1 MTTDIAAMLDAHGR
15 DRTGLLD
22 MLWEVQRRIGYISA
36 AAAAAIAD
44 RLALSVEDVLETA
57 TFYHFFHTAPAGRH
71 RIYLSNTVIAKMHRY
86 DEVYAAL
93 ERETGVRFGEPAS
106 PEFGLFETACIGLSD
121 QEPAMLV
128 DGVVFTDLTP
138 ESVGEIV
145 AGLKGGSTAEELANP
160 RGLPRDARA
169 YVEALSGS
177 TVHTTGPVF
186 FRGETDHESLLAR
199 CRAQSSDEVIA
210 TLTASGLRGRGG
222 AGFPTGIKWQTC
234 RAAPG
239 ATKYIICNAD
249 EGEPGTFKDRALLT
263 HEPDTVFAG
272 MAIAAHAVGAA
283 GADSAAVPVHGIVY
297 LRAEYAYLADYL
309 ESRLAALRER
319 GVLGHS
325 VDGSGG
331 FDIRIQLGA
340 GAYICGDESA
350 LIESCEGKRGTPR
363 LKPPFPVQRGYLGMP
378 TVVNN
383 VETFA
388 AAAHIVDHGADWFA
402 AMGVPG
408 STGTRLLSVSGDCAA
423 PGIYEVEWGTTLRSV
438 LDMIGARDARA
449 VQISGPSGEMLS
461 VAADVDRV
469 LGYDDLS
476 CNGSFMVFDASRDL
490 LDVVGDFMQF
500 FVDESC
506 GICVPCRAGNVL
518 LRQKVALVADG
529 QATSSDLDEMVAWG
543 GVVAH
548 TSRCGLGATSPNP
561 ILTTLTKFPEI
572 YPVRPRATVAD
583 LLPSF
588 DPEAELTDHAAAV
601 AQLAPQESL

>member
-22 MLWEVQRRIGYISA
+22 MLWEVQRRTGYIPVEA
-36 AAAAAIAD
+36 AATIAD
-44 RLALSVEDVLETA
+44 RLAISVEDVLETA

-297 LRAEYAYLADYL
+297 LRAEYAYLTDYL

-325 VDGSGG
+325 VDGFGG

-461 VAADVDRV
+461 VAADADRV

>member
-36 AAAAAIAD
+36 EAAAAIAD

-71 RIYLSNTVIAKMHRY
+71 RIYLSNTVIAKMHGY

-423 PGIYEVEWGTTLRSV
+423 PGIYEVEWGTTLRAV
-438 LDMIGARDARA
+438 LDMIGAHDARA

-461 VAADVDRV
+461 VAADADRV

>member
-1 MTTDIAAMLDAHGR
+1 
-15 DRTGLLD
+15 
-22 MLWEVQRRIGYISA
+22 
-36 AAAAAIAD
+36 
-44 RLALSVEDVLETA
+44 
-57 TFYHFFHTAPAGRH
+57 
-71 RIYLSNTVIAKMHRY
+71 
-86 DEVYAAL
+86 
-93 ERETGVRFGEPAS
+93 
-106 PEFGLFETACIGLSD
+106 
-121 QEPAMLV
+121 
-128 DGVVFTDLTP
+128 
-138 ESVGEIV
+138 
-145 AGLKGGSTAEELANP
+145 
-160 RGLPRDARA
+160 
-169 YVEALSGS
+169 
-177 TVHTTGPVF
+177 HTTGPVF

-210 TLTASGLRGRGG
+210 TITASGLRGRGG
-222 AGFPTGIKWQTC
+222 AGFPTGTKWQTC

-283 GADSAAVPVHGIVY
+283 GANSAAVPVHGIVY
-297 LRAEYAYLADYL
+297 LRAEYAYLTDYL
-309 ESRLAALRER
+309 EGRLAALRER

-438 LDMIGARDARA
+438 LDMIGAHDARA

-461 VAADVDRV
+461 VAADADRV

-476 CNGSFMVFDASRDL
+476 CNGSFMVFDGGRDL

-588 DPEAELTDHAAAV
+588 DPGGELTDHAAAV

>member
-36 AAAAAIAD
+36 EAAAAIAD
-44 RLALSVEDVLETA
+44 RLAMSVEDVLETA

-160 RGLPRDARA
+160 RGLPRDDRA

-199 CRAQSSDEVIA
+199 CRAQSSDAVIA

-222 AGFPTGIKWQTC
+222 AGFPTGTKWQTC

-325 VDGSGG
+325 SEGFGG

-438 LDMIGARDARA
+438 LDMIGAHDARA

-461 VAADVDRV
+461 VAADADRV

-476 CNGSFMVFDASRDL
+476 CNGSFMVFDVGRDL

>member
-36 AAAAAIAD
+36 EAAAAIAD
-44 RLALSVEDVLETA
+44 RLAMSVEDVLETA

-160 RGLPRDARA
+160 RGLPRDDRA

-239 ATKYIICNAD
+239 ASKYIICNAD

-438 LDMIGARDARA
+438 LDMIGAHDARA

-461 VAADVDRV
+461 VAADADRV

-476 CNGSFMVFDASRDL
+476 CNGSFMVFDGGRDL

>member
-36 AAAAAIAD
+36 EAAAAIAD
-44 RLALSVEDVLETA
+44 RLAMSVEDVLETA

-160 RGLPRDARA
+160 RGLPRDDRA

-177 TVHTTGPVF
+177 TVYTTGPVF

-239 ATKYIICNAD
+239 ASKYIICNAD

-438 LDMIGARDARA
+438 LDMIGAHDARA

-461 VAADVDRV
+461 VAADADRV

-476 CNGSFMVFDASRDL
+476 CNGSFMVFDGGRDL

>member
-36 AAAAAIAD
+36 EAAAAIAD
-44 RLALSVEDVLETA
+44 RLAMSVEDVLETA

-160 RGLPRDARA
+160 RGLPRDDRA

-177 TVHTTGPVF
+177 TVYTTGPVF

-239 ATKYIICNAD
+239 ASKYIICNAD

-388 AAAHIVDHGADWFA
+388 AAAHIVDYGADWFA

-423 PGIYEVEWGTTLRSV
+423 PGIYEVEWGTTLRKV
-438 LDMIGARDARA
+438 LDMIGAHDARA

-461 VAADVDRV
+461 VAADADRV

-476 CNGSFMVFDASRDL
+476 CNGSFMVFDGGRDL

>member
-22 MLWEVQRRIGYISA
+22 MLWEVQRRTGYIPVEA
-36 AAAAAIAD
+36 AATIAD
-44 RLALSVEDVLETA
+44 RLGISVEDVLETA

-71 RIYLSNTVIAKMHRY
+71 RIYLSNTVIAKMHGY

-93 ERETGVRFGEPAS
+93 EREAGVRFGEPAS
-106 PEFGLFETACIGLSD
+106 AEFGLFETACIGLSD
-121 QEPAMLV
+121 QEPAMLI

-145 AGLKGGSTAEELANP
+145 AGLRGGSTPEELANP
-160 RGLPRDARA
+160 RGLARDHRA

-177 TVHTTGPVF
+177 AVHTTGPVF
-186 FRGETDHESLLAR
+186 FRGETDHERLLAR

-210 TLTASGLRGRGG
+210 TITASGLRGRGG
-222 AGFPTGIKWQTC
+222 AGFPTGTKWQTC

-283 GADSAAVPVHGIVY
+283 GADSAAVPVQGIVY
-297 LRAEYAYLADYL
+297 LRAEYAYLVAYL
-309 ESRLAALRER
+309 EGRLAALRER
-319 GVLGHS
+319 GVLGH
-325 VDGSGG
+325 GSGG

-388 AAAHIVDHGADWFA
+388 AAAHIMDHGADWFA
-402 AMGVPG
+402 AVGAPG

-423 PGIYEVEWGTTLRSV
+423 PGIYEVEWGTTLRAV
-438 LDMIGARDARA
+438 LDMIGAHDARA

-461 VAADVDRV
+461 VAADADRA

-476 CNGSFMVFDASRDL
+476 CNGSFMVFNGDRDL

-588 DPEAELTDHAAAV
+588 DPEAELTDHGAAV
-601 AQLAPQESL
+601 AQLAPQESV

>member
-36 AAAAAIAD
+36 EAAAAIAD

-145 AGLKGGSTAEELANP
+145 AGLKGGSTAEQLANP
-160 RGLPRDARA
+160 RQLPRDDRG

-199 CRAQSSDEVIA
+199 CRAQSSDAVIA

-222 AGFPTGIKWQTC
+222 AGFPTGTKWQTC

-283 GADSAAVPVHGIVY
+283 GANSAAVPVHGIVY
-297 LRAEYAYLADYL
+297 LRAEYAYLTDYL
-309 ESRLAALRER
+309 EGRLAALRER

-438 LDMIGARDARA
+438 LDMIGAHDARA

-461 VAADVDRV
+461 VAADADRV

-476 CNGSFMVFDASRDL
+476 CNGSFMVFDGGRDL

-588 DPEAELTDHAAAV
+588 DPEAELTDHGAAV
-601 AQLAPQESL
+601 AQLAPQESV

>member
-36 AAAAAIAD
+36 EAAATIAD
-44 RLALSVEDVLETA
+44 RLAISVEDVLETA

-145 AGLKGGSTAEELANP
+145 AGLKGGSTAEQLANP
-160 RGLPRDARA
+160 RQLPRDDRG

-199 CRAQSSDEVIA
+199 CRAQSSDAVIA

-222 AGFPTGIKWQTC
+222 AGFPTGTKWQTC

-283 GADSAAVPVHGIVY
+283 GANSAAVPVHGIVY
-297 LRAEYAYLADYL
+297 LRAEYAYLTDYL
-309 ESRLAALRER
+309 EGRLAALRER

-423 PGIYEVEWGTTLRSV
+423 PGIYEVEWGTTLRAV
-438 LDMIGARDARA
+438 LDMIGAHDARA

-461 VAADVDRV
+461 VAADADRV

-476 CNGSFMVFDASRDL
+476 CNGSFMVFDGGRDL

-588 DPEAELTDHAAAV
+588 DPGGELTDHAAAV

>member
-1 MTTDIAAMLDAHGR
+1 MTIDIAAMLEGHGR

-22 MLWEVQRRIGYISA
+22 MLWDVQRRIGYIPPE
-36 AAAAAIAD
+36 AAAAIAD

-57 TFYHFFHTAPAGRH
+57 TFYHFFHTAPAGH
-71 RIYLSNTVIAKMHRY
+71 NRIYLSNTVIAKMCGY
-86 DEVYAAL
+86 DDVYAAL
-93 ERETGVRFGEPAS
+93 ERETGVRFGDHAS
-106 PEFGLFETACIGLSD
+106 AEFGLFETACIGLSD

-128 DGVVFTDLTP
+128 DGVVFTGLTP
-138 ESVGEIV
+138 ASVTEIV
-145 AGLKGGSTAEELANP
+145 AGLKGGSTPEELANP
-160 RGLPRDARA
+160 GGLPRTDRA

-177 TVHTTGPVF
+177 AVHTAGPVF
-186 FRGETDHESLLAR
+186 FRGETDHERLLAR

-210 TLTASGLRGRGG
+210 TITASGLRGRGG
-222 AGFPTGIKWQTC
+222 AGFPTGTKWQTC

-239 ATKYIICNAD
+239 EDKYIICNAD
-249 EGEPGTFKDRALLT
+249 EGEPGTFKDRVLLT
-263 HEPDTVFAG
+263 HEPESVFAG

-283 GADSAAVPVHGIVY
+283 HGIVY
-297 LRAEYAYLADYL
+297 LRAEYAYLTEYL
-309 ESRLAALRER
+309 EGRLTALRER

-325 VDGSGG
+325 GDG

-363 LKPPFPVQRGYLGMP
+363 LKPPFPVERGYLGMP

-388 AAAHIVDHGADWFA
+388 AAAHIMDHGADWFA

-461 VAADVDRV
+461 VAADADRV

-476 CNGSFMVFDASRDL
+476 CNGSFMVFNADRDL

-572 YPVRPRATVAD
+572 YPVRPRSTVED

-601 AQLAPQESL
+601 AQLAPQESV

>member
-36 AAAAAIAD
+36 EAAAAIAD

-145 AGLKGGSTAEELANP
+145 AGLKGGSTAEQLANP
-160 RGLPRDARA
+160 RQLPRDDRG

-199 CRAQSSDEVIA
+199 CRAQSSDAVIA

-222 AGFPTGIKWQTC
+222 AGFPTGTKWQTC

-283 GADSAAVPVHGIVY
+283 GANSAAVPVHGIVY
-297 LRAEYAYLADYL
+297 LRAEYAYLTDYL
-309 ESRLAALRER
+309 EGRLAALRER

-388 AAAHIVDHGADWFA
+388 AAAHIMDHGADWFA

-438 LDMIGARDARA
+438 LDMIGAHDARA

-461 VAADVDRV
+461 VAADADRV

-476 CNGSFMVFDASRDL
+476 CNGSFMVFDGGRDL

-588 DPEAELTDHAAAV
+588 DPGGELTDHAAAV

>member
-36 AAAAAIAD
+36 EAAAAIAD

-160 RGLPRDARA
+160 RGLPRDDRA

-239 ATKYIICNAD
+239 ASKYIICNAD

-438 LDMIGARDARA
+438 LDMIGAHDARA

-461 VAADVDRV
+461 VAADADRV

>member
-36 AAAAAIAD
+36 EAAAAIAD

-145 AGLKGGSTAEELANP
+145 AGLKGGSTAEQLANP
-160 RGLPRDARA
+160 RQLPRDDRG

-199 CRAQSSDEVIA
+199 CRAQSSDAVIA

-222 AGFPTGIKWQTC
+222 AGFPTGTKWQTC

-283 GADSAAVPVHGIVY
+283 GANSAAVPVHGIVY
-297 LRAEYAYLADYL
+297 LRAEYAYLTDYL
-309 ESRLAALRER
+309 EGRLAALRER

-388 AAAHIVDHGADWFA
+388 AAAHIMDHGADWFA

-423 PGIYEVEWGTTLRSV
+423 PGIYEVEWGTTLRAV
-438 LDMIGARDARA
+438 LDMIGAHDARA

-461 VAADVDRV
+461 VAADADRV

-476 CNGSFMVFDASRDL
+476 CNGSFMVFDGGRDL

-543 GVVAH
+543 GGVAH

-588 DPEAELTDHAAAV
+588 DPGGELTDHAAAV

>member
-36 AAAAAIAD
+36 EAAAAIAD

-160 RGLPRDARA
+160 RGLPRDDRA

-210 TLTASGLRGRGG
+210 TLTESGLRGRGG

-239 ATKYIICNAD
+239 ASKYIICNAD

-297 LRAEYAYLADYL
+297 LRAEYAYLTDYL
-309 ESRLAALRER
+309 EGRLAALRER

-423 PGIYEVEWGTTLRSV
+423 PGIYEVEWGTTLRKV
-438 LDMIGARDARA
+438 LDMIGAHDARA

-461 VAADVDRV
+461 VAADADRV

>member
-36 AAAAAIAD
+36 EAAAAIAD

-325 VDGSGG
+325 VDGFGG

-438 LDMIGARDARA
+438 LDMIGAHDARA

-461 VAADVDRV
+461 VAADADRV

>member
-36 AAAAAIAD
+36 EAAAAIAD

-210 TLTASGLRGRGG
+210 TLTESGLRGRGG

-239 ATKYIICNAD
+239 ASKYIICNAD

-423 PGIYEVEWGTTLRSV
+423 PGIYEVEWGTTLRKV
-438 LDMIGARDARA
+438 LDMIGAHDARA

-461 VAADVDRV
+461 VAADADRV

-476 CNGSFMVFDASRDL
+476 CNGSFMVFDVGRDL

>member
-1 MTTDIAAMLDAHGR
+1 MTIDIAAMLEGHSR

-22 MLWEVQRRIGYISA
+22 MLWEVQRRAGYISTETA
-36 AAAAAIAD
+36 ATIAD
-44 RLALSVEDVLETA
+44 RLGMSVEDVLETA

-71 RIYLSNTVIAKMHRY
+71 RIYLSNTVIAKMHGY

-106 PEFGLFETACIGLSD
+106 AEFGLFETACIGLSD
-121 QEPAMLV
+121 QEPAMLI
-128 DGVVFTDLTP
+128 DGVVFTGLTP

-145 AGLKGGSTAEELANP
+145 AGLKGGSTPEELANP
-160 RGLPRDARA
+160 RGLPRHDRA
-169 YVEALSGS
+169 YVEALSAS

-222 AGFPTGIKWQTC
+222 AGFPTGTKWQTC

-283 GADSAAVPVHGIVY
+283 GADSASVPVRGIVY

-309 ESRLAALRER
+309 EGRLAALRER

-325 VDGSGG
+325 SEGFGG

-438 LDMIGARDARA
+438 LDMIGAHDARA

-461 VAADVDRV
+461 VAADADRV

-476 CNGSFMVFDASRDL
+476 CNGSFMVFDGGRDL

-572 YPVRPRATVAD
+572 YPVRPRATVED

-588 DPEAELTDHAAAV
+588 DPEAELTDHASAV
-601 AQLAPQESL
+601 AQLAPQESV

>member
-36 AAAAAIAD
+36 EAAAAIAD
-44 RLALSVEDVLETA
+44 RLAMSVEDVLETA

-160 RGLPRDARA
+160 RGLPRDDRA

-186 FRGETDHESLLAR
+186 FCGETDHESLLAR

-210 TLTASGLRGRGG
+210 TLTESGLRGRGG

-239 ATKYIICNAD
+239 ASKYIICNAD

-297 LRAEYAYLADYL
+297 LRAEYAYLTDYL
-309 ESRLAALRER
+309 EGRLAALRER

-461 VAADVDRV
+461 VAADADRV

-476 CNGSFMVFDASRDL
+476 CNGSFMVFDVGRDL

>member
-36 AAAAAIAD
+36 EAAAAIAD

-145 AGLKGGSTAEELANP
+145 AGLKGGSTAEQLANP
-160 RGLPRDARA
+160 RQLPRDDRG

-177 TVHTTGPVF
+177 TVYTTGPVF

-210 TLTASGLRGRGG
+210 TLTESGLRGRGG

-239 ATKYIICNAD
+239 ASKYIICNAD

-423 PGIYEVEWGTTLRSV
+423 PGIYEVEWGTTLRKV
-438 LDMIGARDARA
+438 LDMIGAHDARA

-461 VAADVDRV
+461 VAADADRV

-476 CNGSFMVFDASRDL
+476 CNGSFMVFDVGRDL

>member
-36 AAAAAIAD
+36 EAAAAIAD

-145 AGLKGGSTAEELANP
+145 AGLKGGSTAEQLANP
-160 RGLPRDARA
+160 RQLPRDDRG

-199 CRAQSSDEVIA
+199 CRAQSSDAVIA

-222 AGFPTGIKWQTC
+222 AGFPTGTKWQTC

-283 GADSAAVPVHGIVY
+283 GANSAAVPVHGIVY
-297 LRAEYAYLADYL
+297 LRAEYAYLTDYL
-309 ESRLAALRER
+309 EGRLAALRER

-423 PGIYEVEWGTTLRSV
+423 PGIYEVEWGTTLRAV
-438 LDMIGARDARA
+438 LDMVGARDPRA

-461 VAADVDRV
+461 VTADADRV

-476 CNGSFMVFDASRDL
+476 CNGSFMVLNSDRDL

-518 LRQKVALVADG
+518 LRQKVARVAHG
-529 QATSSDLDEMVAWG
+529 QATSADLDEMVAWG

-588 DPEAELTDHAAAV
+588 DAEAELTDHAAAV
-601 AQLAPQESL
+601 ARLAPRETV

>member
-239 ATKYIICNAD
+239 ASKYIICNAD

-438 LDMIGARDARA
+438 LDMIGAHDARA

-461 VAADVDRV
+461 VAADADRV

>member
-1 MTTDIAAMLDAHGR
+1 MTIDIAAMLEGHRR

-36 AAAAAIAD
+36 EAAAAIAD

-145 AGLKGGSTAEELANP
+145 AGLKGGSTAEQLANP
-160 RGLPRDARA
+160 RQLPRDDRG

-199 CRAQSSDEVIA
+199 CRAQSSDAVIA

-222 AGFPTGIKWQTC
+222 AGFPTGTKWQTC

-283 GADSAAVPVHGIVY
+283 GADSASVPVRGIVY
-297 LRAEYAYLADYL
+297 LRAEYAYLTDYL
-309 ESRLAALRER
+309 EGRLAALRER

-325 VDGSGG
+325 SEGFGG

-438 LDMIGARDARA
+438 LDMIGAHDARA

-461 VAADVDRV
+461 VAADADRV

-476 CNGSFMVFDASRDL
+476 CNGSFMVFDGGRDL

-588 DPEAELTDHAAAV
+588 DPGGELTDHAAAV

>member
-36 AAAAAIAD
+36 EAAAAIAD

-71 RIYLSNTVIAKMHRY
+71 RIYLSNTVIAKMHGY

-160 RGLPRDARA
+160 RGLPRDDRA

-186 FRGETDHESLLAR
+186 FRGETDHESLLAL

-210 TLTASGLRGRGG
+210 TLTESGLRGRGG

-239 ATKYIICNAD
+239 ASKYIICNAD

-297 LRAEYAYLADYL
+297 LRAEYAYLTDYL
-309 ESRLAALRER
+309 EGRLAALRER

-438 LDMIGARDARA
+438 LDMIGAHDARA

-461 VAADVDRV
+461 VAADADRV

-476 CNGSFMVFDASRDL
+476 CNGSFMVFDVGRDL